1 MDQPSPWEPDES
13 PSPAPPQVQR
23 GVSGPMK
30 WNRSKMSQV
39 TEIDDVQ
46 SPESQR
52 WGPHYCLEMRRFA
65 PGELASNRLVKLNP
79 KARQSQSQNALC
91 GLVAVEIDNQW
102 RCEEA
107 EHHQHV
113 VLFQSA
119 RKVVLESAN
128 SAARG

>member
-23 GVSGPMK
+23 GVSGPTK

-65 PGELASNRLVKLNP
+65 PEELASNQLVKLNP
-79 KARQSQSQNALC
+79 KARQSQSRIVLC
-91 GLVAVEIDNQW
+91 GIVAAGIENQW
-102 RCEEA
+102 QGEGVG
-107 EHHQHV
+107 HHQHV
-113 VLFQSA
+113 VVAQSA
-119 RKVVLESAN
+119 RTEALGSAN
-128 SAARG
+128 SAVRG